1 MSMRKPNG
9 RRIGLLLI
17 LIALL
22 VYAGCL
28 LWAEKLEQLSS
39 FDLLAIIISICRIGG
54 GIGLLLVFISLIFPA
69 SPPELRP
76 TGALHTLGAGRQK
89 RLAQPFK
96 ASRRISGLPAFGLM
110 GSLFF
115 SCILVTS
122 SLWNPYLLSQREIGF
137 KVTSIKDISS
147 IQPFPG
153 YAPLIVHIDFVSHD
167 EVEGSPHYFL
177 NSEEVE
183 LATLPG
189 RLEEALR
196 YRPDKVVFIEAGHD
210 TDYQSVISAI
220 DAVKGSGAAAVL
232 VTSAPERMRR

>member
-1 MSMRKPNG
+1 
-9 RRIGLLLI
+9 
-17 LIALL
+17 
-22 VYAGCL
+22 
-28 LWAEKLEQLSS
+28 
-39 FDLLAIIISICRIGG
+39 
-54 GIGLLLVFISLIFPA
+54 
-69 SPPELRP
+69 
-76 TGALHTLGAGRQK
+76 
-89 RLAQPFK
+89 
-96 ASRRISGLPAFGLM
+96 M

-122 SLWNPYLLSQREIGF
+122 SLWNPYLLSRREIGF

-153 YAPLIVHIDFVSHD
+153 YAPLIVHIDFVSHN

-232 VTSAPERMRR
+232 VTAPPKRIRR